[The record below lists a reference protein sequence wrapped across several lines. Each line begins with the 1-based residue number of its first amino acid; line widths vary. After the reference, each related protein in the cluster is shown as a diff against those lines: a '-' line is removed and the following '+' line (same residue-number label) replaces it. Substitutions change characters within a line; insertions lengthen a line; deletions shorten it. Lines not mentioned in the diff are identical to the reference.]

1 MLPSSALPDKYED
14 PTGSEYDF
22 PPDKKEEMKKTKEV
36 VASLKD
42 ETGICSK
49 HLGKWLDDLSDNPT
63 FRGERVTMTITVEKG
78 DQ

>member
-1 MLPSSALPDKYED
+1 MYID
-14 PTGSEYDF
+14 EYKVEVLDRKWD
-22 PPDKKEEMKKTKEV
+22 DKKEEMKKTKEV

-63 FRGERVTMTITVEKG
+63 FRGQKVTMTITVEKG
-78 DQ
+78 DE